1 MFQDS
6 GRIKWPHAF
15 VVALGFLGA
24 VVLFTAVV
32 RPGSAQ
38 RTAAGDQTVPSS
50 EPDAQVAPLKSAT
63 NNVLS
68 RFDAIDA
75 TDNPCETSTTFVDI
89 PGVSKTFFQGGSAG
103 GKTRSIVMFQ
113 GEWIPNTGRA
123 LLRLLIDGVVQS
135 GPGDAASPFA
145 AHEGTPDT
153 TNGFNF
159 ITDLQT
165 NATSHTAKVQWAER
179 IRRLDLC

>member
-1 MFQDS
+1 
-6 GRIKWPHAF
+6 
-15 VVALGFLGA
+15 
-24 VVLFTAVV
+24 
-32 RPGSAQ
+32 
-38 RTAAGDQTVPSS
+38 
-50 EPDAQVAPLKSAT
+50 
-63 NNVLS
+63 
-68 RFDAIDA
+68 
-75 TDNPCETSTTFVDI
+75 
-89 PGVSKTFFQGGSAG
+89 
-103 GKTRSIVMFQ
+103 MFQ